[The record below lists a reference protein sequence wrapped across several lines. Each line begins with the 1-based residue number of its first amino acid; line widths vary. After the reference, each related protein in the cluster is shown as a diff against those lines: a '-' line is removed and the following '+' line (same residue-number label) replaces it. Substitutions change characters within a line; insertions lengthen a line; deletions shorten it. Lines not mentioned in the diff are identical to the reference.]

1 MNRSVRE
8 VKVKW
13 ILRCIRTDLSTL
25 HFEMTLCY
33 QDEVT
38 EEQRRQA
45 DDERRQQL
53 QVQGDTIEADLSLL
67 HDREERIV
75 QLEVSVTVHS

>member
-1 MNRSVRE
+1 MKR
-8 VKVKW
+8 
-13 ILRCIRTDLSTL
+13 ILRSIRTYLFIL
-25 HFEMTLCY
+25 QVEVTLCC

-45 DDERRQQL
+45 DDDRRQQL

-75 QLEVSVTVHS
+75 QLEVSVAGHS